1 MINRNRKQLGL
12 AAFITIIVVALFLA
26 FTHAPESNNNVA
38 DNDSNNKR
46 ITANDKFTGNFNL
59 RGTTT
64 EVESTTAKM
73 KVHKLSKNKKAA
85 KRLLKKTAKYRKKY
99 KDRLPYM
106 ITVNRDENFVTV
118 YTLDK
123 NGECTIPYKTF
134 WCSTGLNPEDTPLGT
149 YSIYQRYDWRLM
161 VDGTYAQYAVR
172 IYGQIMLH
180 SVPYTSDSHDSLE
193 YWEYNKI
200 GKPASLGCVRLQA
213 GNIKWIYDNCP
224 DGTIVT
230 IYSQKGE
237 KPLIKIK
244 KIKKIK
250 KKNKNRNWDPTD
262 PQENNPWL
270 KKEPKETTTV
280 AETTTAESKFKINN
294 SF

>member
-38 DNDSNNKR
+38 DNDSNNKI

-59 RGTTT
+59 KETTT

-180 SVPYTSDSHDSLE
+180 SVPYTSTLMTH
-193 YWEYNKI
+193 
-200 GKPASLGCVRLQA
+200 
-213 GNIKWIYDNCP
+213 
-224 DGTIVT
+224 
-230 IYSQKGE
+230 
-237 KPLIKIK
+237 
-244 KIKKIK
+244 
-250 KKNKNRNWDPTD
+250 
-262 PQENNPWL
+262 
-270 KKEPKETTTV
+270 
-280 AETTTAESKFKINN
+280 
-294 SF
+294 

>member
-12 AAFITIIVVALFLA
+12 AAFITIIVVALFLS

-38 DNDSNNKR
+38 DNHSNNKR

-59 RGTTT
+59 KETTT
-64 EVESTTAKM
+64 EVESTTVKM

-149 YSIYQRYDWRLM
+149 YSI
-161 VDGTYAQYAVR
+161 
-172 IYGQIMLH
+172 
-180 SVPYTSDSHDSLE
+180 
-193 YWEYNKI
+193 
-200 GKPASLGCVRLQA
+200 
-213 GNIKWIYDNCP
+213 
-224 DGTIVT
+224 
-230 IYSQKGE
+230 
-237 KPLIKIK
+237 
-244 KIKKIK
+244 
-250 KKNKNRNWDPTD
+250 
-262 PQENNPWL
+262 
-270 KKEPKETTTV
+270 
-280 AETTTAESKFKINN
+280 
-294 SF
+294 